1 MVVKVA
7 TLLELTNG
15 FITTTL
21 LMRLVQFTN
30 LEAGL
35 MDKIVVRC
43 KCVETAS
50 QAKLVMFPKSFT
62 LTV

>member
-15 FITTTL
+15 FITTIL
-21 LMRLVQFTN
+21 LMRLAQFTN

-43 KCVETAS
+43 KFVETAS